1 MNYTNFVDLIICM
14 NTYTLKMFNSG
25 QITLPKKWRSKYKT
39 KHFMAKVK
47 GDTLVIEPVRK
58 DETVY
63 YELEDGS
70 FGLYCESGLDVD
82 AIQKEIRRLNKEE

>member
-1 MNYTNFVDLIICM
+1 MSIHM
-14 NTYTLKMFNSG
+14 LKMFNSG
-25 QITLPKKWRSKYKT
+25 QVTLPKKWRTQYKT
-39 KHFMAKVK
+39 KHFTAKVK
-47 GDTLVIEPVRK
+47 GHSLVIEPVRK

-82 AIQKEIRRLNKEE
+82 AIQAEIKRLNAKK